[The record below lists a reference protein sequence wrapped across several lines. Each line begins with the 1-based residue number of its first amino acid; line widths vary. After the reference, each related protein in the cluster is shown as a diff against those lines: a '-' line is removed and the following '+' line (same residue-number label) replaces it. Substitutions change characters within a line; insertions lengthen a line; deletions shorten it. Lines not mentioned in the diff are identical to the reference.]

1 MSLVPVA
8 PPFVEPLVLRRERC
22 ARAVLHGLQDRVEYV
37 RDPRPVSGMRAPMAL
52 DAVSALR
59 RVVLARGLVRERKR
73 VMTRC
78 MLMLALALTP
88 GLASAQD
95 TTQQWPG
102 LSTSELSTV
111 YVLDDTGA
119 ETSGKLVRLNPDS
132 IVILADGGERRFDA
146 ARIRRVQKRGDSIR
160 NGVIIGAVVGAV
172 LGGISAGIA
181 DCPGVDQ
188 SCAGARAGM
197 FVVSTS
203 VYTAIG
209 AGIDALVVGRTTLY
223 TAAPARSGRLP
234 GASAGSPSIGIGVR
248 FHLPIGLRH

>member
-1 MSLVPVA
+1 MTRWM
-8 PPFVEPLVLRRERC
+8 LVL
-22 ARAVLHGLQDRVEYV
+22 
-37 RDPRPVSGMRAPMAL
+37 
-52 DAVSALR
+52 
-59 RVVLARGLVRERKR
+59 
-73 VMTRC
+73 
-78 MLMLALALTP
+78 
-88 GLASAQD
+88 GLAFTPRMAYAQD
-95 TTQQWPG
+95 TTQKWPG

-132 IVILADGGERRFDA
+132 IVILAGGAERRFDA

-172 LGGISAGIA
+172 LGGIGSGLA

-188 SCAGARAGM
+188 GGCAAARAGM
-197 FVVSTS
+197 FALSTA

-223 TAAPARSGRLP
+223 TAAPGTPGRLP
-234 GASAGSPSIGIGVR
+234 GASRGPASIGIGVR
-248 FHLPIGLRH
+248 FQFPRKPRH